1 MLLTTSQ
8 SVSGPTSR
16 SPSSHFCSASK
27 RLWKRQQLRPVAAPL
42 GTSRSPAWG
51 NKRAS
56 AMRWRASSPCCLR
69 LADLPTEATQAFGI
83 WPKAA
88 HR

>member
-27 RLWKRQQLRPVAAPL
+27 RLWKRQQLPPVAAPL
-42 GTSRSPAWG
+42 GMPSRSLAWG

-56 AMRWRASSPCCLR
+56 
-69 LADLPTEATQAFGI
+69 
-83 WPKAA
+83 
-88 HR
+88 